1 MNKNLMLY
9 TMRLVVDILTGILF
23 YIQLDNNATVADL
36 KREIEAQQ
44 ELSQDRLIMFLD
56 NNLSHLIIYQDGD
69 RTSLVDCG
77 IQDGSRIYLFFD
89 PLHDESPHHLSPG
102 MILSCSSHSILFEIP
117 R

>member
-9 TMRLVVDILTGILF
+9 TMRLMVEILTGILF

-44 ELSQDRLIMFLD
+44 ELPQDRLIMFLD
-56 NNLSHLIIYQDGD
+56 NNQSHLIIYQDGD
-69 RTSLVDCG
+69 GTSLIVGFKMDLRSTFSSIHFTMSLLISC
-77 IQDGSRIYLFFD
+77 
-89 PLHDESPHHLSPG
+89 SPG